1 MQSRHSLAAS
11 SAELA
16 ATVDQQPRRHR
27 GVIDLDLPKTGGA
40 QGEDGH
46 AAGVDRV
53 DLAAGGRRP
62 RPTLA

>member
-1 MQSRHSLAAS
+1 
-11 SAELA
+11 LA
-16 ATVDQQPRRHR
+16 ATVDQQSRRHR